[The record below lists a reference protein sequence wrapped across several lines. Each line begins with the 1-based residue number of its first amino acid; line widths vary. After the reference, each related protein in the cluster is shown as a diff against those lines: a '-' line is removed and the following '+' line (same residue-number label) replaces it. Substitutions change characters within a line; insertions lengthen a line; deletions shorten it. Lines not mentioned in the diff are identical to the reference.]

1 MTDASIAIIGIC
13 FHTEVQCTRPASSYI
28 VTMVN
33 TPNDK
38 DSTI

>member
-1 MTDASIAIIGIC
+1 MTDASIAIMWYM
-13 FHTEVQCTRPASSYI
+13 FSYRSSVHQASKQLTI
-28 VTMVN
+28 VN